1 MNLYPHQQKAI
12 QQLATGKILCG
23 GTGSGKSIAALV
35 YFYVKVCGGSI
46 ESNGSGSFQEPFA
59 PRDLYIITTA
69 KKRDSLDWEKEAL
82 HIRVST
88 DPSVSAGGI
97 KMVVD
102 SWNNI
107 DKYKDVKDAF
117 FIFDEQRVVGYGR
130 WARTFIEI
138 AKSNDWILLS
148 ATPGDTW
155 SDYIPVFIAN
165 GFYKNKTEFS
175 RDHIIYSRFAKY
187 PKIEGYHNT
196 GKLNRLRRQILIHMP
211 YIKGTKRVHHNV
223 IVEYDKD
230 KYKLVWKNRWNP
242 YTDEP
247 IQESGALFHTIRRVV
262 HEDRSRF
269 EAILHI
275 LESTPRA
282 IIFYNFDYELEIL
295 RGLDEAC
302 THNLYEWNGHKHDP
316 VPTDDSWIYLVQ
328 YTAGAEGWNCTTTDT
343 VIFYS
348 LNYSYRIMQQ
358 AEGRIDRINTT
369 FKDLHYYILR
379 SGAGIDVAVLRALQ
393 KKRNFNESAYL
404 KGLK

>member
-1 MNLYPHQQKAI
+1 MDLYPHQSKAI
-12 QQLATGKILCG
+12 QQLSTGKLLCG
-23 GTGSGKSIAALV
+23 GVGSGKSITALV
-35 YFYVKVCGGSI
+35 YFYVKVCGGTI
-46 ESNGSGSFQEPFA
+46 RSNGAGSFQEPFA

-69 KKRDSLDWEKEAL
+69 KKRDSLEWEKEAL

-102 SWNNI
+102 SWNNV
-107 DKYKDVKDAF
+107 DKYADVKDAF
-117 FIFDEQRVVGYGR
+117 FIFDEQRVVGYGK
-130 WARTFIEI
+130 WARMFIKI

-148 ATPGDTW
+148 ATPGDRWT
-155 SDYIPVFIAN
+155 DYIPVFIAN

-175 RDHIIYSRFAKY
+175 KDHIIYSRFAKY
-187 PKIEGYHNT
+187 PKIEGYQNA
-196 GKLNRLRRQILIHMP
+196 GKLNKLRRQILIDMP
-211 YIKGTKRVHHNV
+211 YLKATTRKHHNV
-223 IVEYDKD
+223 IVEYNKD
-230 KYKLVWKNRWNP
+230 KYKVVWKDRWNP
-242 YTDEP
+242 YKDEP

-262 HEDRSRF
+262 NEDRSRF
-269 EAILHI
+269 DAIQHI

-348 LNYSYRIMQQ
+348 LNYSYRTMQQ

-369 FKDLHYYILR
+369 FKDLHYHILR

-393 KKRNFNESAYL
+393 KKRSFNETAYL